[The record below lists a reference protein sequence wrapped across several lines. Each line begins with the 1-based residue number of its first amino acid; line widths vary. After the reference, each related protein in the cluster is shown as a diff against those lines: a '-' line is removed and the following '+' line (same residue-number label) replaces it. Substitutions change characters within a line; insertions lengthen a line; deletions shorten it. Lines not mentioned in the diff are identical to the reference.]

1 VDENLQLTLTEARKI
16 DADCEVGEEVTDE
29 VHFADF
35 GRRAILNLRQTLA
48 SKILELQKD
57 SLYAKYKDKIGH
69 IIAAEVYQVW
79 KKEILLLDD
88 EHKKLWDIV
97 KNTLKQRIS
106 PEAFAKTEAKID
118 GCFAAGHGTVLYF
131 EDTTVVKKLQ
141 DAFPSYS
148 ENFPTWSQ
156 HTSAMHQLAVWTMLE
171 DAGLGASLQHYN
183 PLIDDE
189 VRRTWNL
196 PENWM
201 LIAEMP
207 FGTPTAEPGEKEF
220 GELSERIKIFR

>member
-1 VDENLQLTLTEARKI
+1 MKEKYMKRTFAEALEHRRSYYSI
-16 DADCEVGEEVTDE
+16 GSDSPVLDEEV
-29 VHFADF
+29 VHIVRTAVKNVPSAFNSQST
-35 GRRAILNLRQTLA
+35 RI
-48 SKILELQKD
+48 
-57 SLYAKYKDKIGH
+57 
-69 IIAAEVYQVW
+69 V
-79 KKEILLLDD
+79 LLLGD

-97 KNTLKQRIS
+97 KSTLKQRIPS
-106 PEAFAKTEAKID
+106 DAFAKTEAKID

-131 EDTTVVKKLQ
+131 EDTAVVKNLQ
-141 DAFPSYS
+141 EAFPSYA

-156 HTSAMHQLAVWTMLE
+156 HTSAMHQFAIWTMLE

-183 PLIDDE
+183 PLIDEE

-196 PENWM
+196 PGSWM

-207 FGTPTAEPGEKEF
+207 FGTPTAEPVEKEF

>member
-1 VDENLQLTLTEARKI
+1 M
-16 DADCEVGEEVTDE
+16 
-29 VHFADF
+29 
-35 GRRAILNLRQTLA
+35 
-48 SKILELQKD
+48 
-57 SLYAKYKDKIGH
+57 
-69 IIAAEVYQVW
+69 
-79 KKEILLLDD
+79 
-88 EHKKLWDIV
+88 
-97 KNTLKQRIS
+97 KQRIS
-106 PEAFAKTEAKID
+106 PEAFVKTEAKID

-131 EDTTVVKKLQ
+131 EDTAIVKKLQ

-156 HTSAMHQLAVWTMLE
+156 HTSAMHQFDIWTMLE

-189 VRRTWNL
+189 VRRTWDL
-196 PENWM
+196 PESWM

-220 GELSERIKIFR
+220 QELSERIKIFR